1 MSCNC
6 NNDCDKNESN
16 IFSNEAKLRLLEYIN
31 LDKNIMGK
39 VDTEELS
46 DYDKFVMQHDEDIEG
61 ALKYIEDL
69 ERRWIDEVKINCSN
83 KAEISK
89 LDEKLKCAEYDYNK
103 AMEINQT
110 LVERNK
116 VLSEE
121 NHNLKEYIDY
131 KNDQIKNNNTNKADT
146 NTTNKTVN
154 KNDIYEKLFENVTT
168 ATITFPQDSKVNI
181 RTRTRYV

>member
-1 MSCNC
+1 MGCNC
-6 NNDCDKNESN
+6 EKNKSN
-16 IFSNEAKLRLLEYIN
+16 IFSEEAKQRLIDYIA
-31 LDKNIMGK
+31 LDKNIIGNMEC
-39 VDTEELS
+39 DEPS
-46 DYDKFVMQHDEDIEG
+46 DYDKFVMQHDDDILG
-61 ALKYIEDL
+61 ALTYIEDL
-69 ERRWIDEVKINCSN
+69 EKRWLEEVKINCSN
-83 KAEISK
+83 EAKINK
-89 LDEKLKCAEYDYNK
+89 LDEKLKCTEYDYNK

-146 NTTNKTVN
+146 NNTNKTVN

>member
-131 KNDQIKNNNTNKADT
+131 KNDQIKNNQINTDDKNENKS
-146 NTTNKTVN
+146 VN
-154 KNDIYEKLFENVTT
+154 KDDFYNKLFANVTT
-168 ATITFPQDSKVNI
+168 ATITIPQNSKVNI